1 MYKIARMLELDI
13 HYGSSLGMNLF
24 DMSLHR
30 SIVIEGFSAEG
41 TFDHFMFE
49 VRKNVFKYCFLA
61 EISQF
66 IELTQSFYQLSE

>member
-30 SIVIEGFSAEG
+30 SIVIEGFSTER